1 MLDDIPRSMPAVL
14 EAAKLGSRAAK
25 VGFDWPD
32 ARGTLR
38 EAAGGDRRAEAELS
52 GGRAGSGGIDA
63 ARVEEELGDLLFTAV
78 NLARHLKVDPESALR
93 GANAKFRQRFAA
105 MESAAGGREGLES
118 RSAPEL
124 EALWSNAKRAGK
136 TGAKERSTM
145 SPSQTNM
152 TRPGMRAAIRIASLH
167 ELDEFQSCVDLQLA
181 VWGYSDGDLIPRR
194 MFLLADR
201 IGGQV
206 LGAFDGDGRIVGF
219 AMALPG
225 YRDGQPYLHSHMLA
239 VLPEYRNLGLGRRL
253 KLAQRDDALARGFEL
268 MEWTFDPLEIK
279 NAHLN
284 IARLGAICR
293 RYYPDFYG
301 PSSSPLQGG
310 LPTDR
315 LYAEWWLRSPRVLR
329 VLAKRAAQGT
339 ANTPRN
345 GGRRGTGPARNPAWK
360 QDPESRKRA
369 LEVQRA
375 TARRCRRPSPRPGS
389 HRLPAREQRR
399 RPFSAGS
406 TRPGGHCPQTASSH

>member
-1 MLDDIPRSMPAVL
+1 MSLGQSSL
-14 EAAKLGSRAAK
+14 EQK
-25 VGFDWPD
+25 P
-32 ARGTLR
+32 T
-38 EAAGGDRRAEAELS
+38 
-52 GGRAGSGGIDA
+52 
-63 ARVEEELGDLLFTAV
+63 
-78 NLARHLKVDPESALR
+78 
-93 GANAKFRQRFAA
+93 Q
-105 MESAAGGREGLES
+105 
-118 RSAPEL
+118 
-124 EALWSNAKRAGK
+124 
-136 TGAKERSTM
+136 
-145 SPSQTNM
+145 QT
-152 TRPGMRAAIRIASLH
+152 AIRIASLH

-206 LGAFDGDGRIVGF
+206 LGAFDSDKIIAF

-225 YRDGQPYLHSHMLA
+225 FRNGQPYLHSHMLA
-239 VLPEYRNLGLGRRL
+239 VLPDYRNLGLGRRM
-253 KLAQRDDALARGFEL
+253 KLAQRDDAIARGFEL

-329 VLAKRAAQGT
+329 ILGESDGQGSEPSEESIAITEEVLVPHQIHT
-339 ANTPRN
+339 
-345 GGRRGTGPARNPAWK
+345 WK
-360 QDPESRKRA
+360 QSPKTRDRA
-369 LEVQRA
+369 LEIQRSNREA
-375 TARRCRRPSPRPGS
+375 LQAAFRDGLAVVGYRRADNGDGRFILRPLDPAEIAPPGTPS
-389 HRLPAREQRR
+389 H
-399 RPFSAGS
+399 
-406 TRPGGHCPQTASSH
+406 H